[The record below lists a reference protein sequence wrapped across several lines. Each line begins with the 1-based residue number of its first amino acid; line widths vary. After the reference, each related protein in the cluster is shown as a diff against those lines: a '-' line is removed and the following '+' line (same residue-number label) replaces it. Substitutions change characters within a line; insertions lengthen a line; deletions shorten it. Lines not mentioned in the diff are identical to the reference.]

1 MPSSETTL
9 WSLNFLRDTSIFL
22 PAVTNIYFLKVP
34 RMFKKRI
41 EISLS
46 QFRIPFFLRMK
57 QTTYI
62 KNVKDHNKNIL
73 MLYTEI
79 IKHMTSIERS
89 EK

>member
-1 MPSSETTL
+1 
-9 WSLNFLRDTSIFL
+9 
-22 PAVTNIYFLKVP
+22 
-34 RMFKKRI
+34 MFKKRI